1 MKIATNYVWNNT
13 INKVSAHP
21 KKYFLPETLAD
32 LQKIVLEAEQKD
44 LCVRA
49 VGSGHSYSEVAKT
62 DDYLVGPDCM
72 EQYQI
77 LDRQRLKPTVD
88 VQRKFVEVGSGI
100 RIEKLNRLLT
110 NDNLALENMGA
121 IDEQR
126 IAGAVS
132 TNTHGSG
139 IKLSTVAGLVRS
151 ILLVSGGGRT
161 TRIEPNEGISSPDFL
176 EPGVELIQNDDYFN
190 SVLISF
196 GSMGIIHSFIL
207 EVQNLYYLMETKTL
221 TIWDTIKDKLRSGEY
236 FQPEIRSFTLL
247 ISPYKLNKDN
257 PGKQTCIEVIQKK
270 IDEPKPGNWTY
281 NMLFR
286 NLPSWLVGNFP
297 IPIAYWF
304 IKNKIE
310 NHPEKTPQLIE
321 SSLRSIKDKIYVDI
335 SHKVL
340 FQGYKPLKKRAYDC
354 AFAFPVDDD
363 CRYIEIMEEVM
374 AITRYYAERTDST
387 KYYQTSPN
395 SFRFIKG
402 SSAFLAHNYGT
413 QPYVVMDFPFFM
425 IQPGAEELLE
435 KYQKLL
441 MERGGRPHWGKKND
455 VLLQK
460 VKEDPNFLHQLY
472 PMLPT
477 WRNIFFSLNP
487 KGTFVNDFTKQTGL
501 TNPIV

>member
-1 MKIATNYVWNNT
+1 MKIETNYVWNNT
-13 INKVSAHP
+13 INKVTAHP
-21 KKYFLPETLAD
+21 KKFFSPESISD
-32 LQKIVLEAEQKD
+32 LQNIVREAEQKG
-44 LCVRA
+44 LRVRA

-62 DDYLVGPDCM
+62 NDYLVGPDCM

-77 LDRQRLKPTVD
+77 LDHQRLKPSVD
-88 VQRKFVEVGSGI
+88 MQRKFVEVGSGI

-139 IKLSTVAGLVRS
+139 IRLPTIAGLVRS
-151 ILLVSGGGRT
+151 ILLVTGEGRT
-161 TRIEPNEGISSPDFL
+161 IRVEPSDGITSTDFSD
-176 EPGVELIQNDDYFN
+176 PGIELIQNDDYFY
-190 SVLISF
+190 SILVSF
-196 GSMGIIHSFIL
+196 GSMGIIYSLIL
-207 EVQNLYYLMETKTL
+207 EVQDLYYLMESKTL
-221 TIWDTIKDKLRSGEY
+221 TIWDNVKEKLRSGEY
-236 FQPEIRSFTLL
+236 FNPDIRSVTLL

-257 PGKQTCIEVIQKK
+257 PGKQSCIEVIQKK

-310 NHPEKTPQLIE
+310 KHPEKTPQLIE
-321 SSLRSIKDKIYVDI
+321 SSLRSIRDKIFVDI

-354 AFAFPVDDD
+354 AFAFPVDAD
-363 CRYIEIMEEVM
+363 CKYIDIMEEVM
-374 AITRYYAERTDST
+374 AITQQYAEGVDGK

-395 SFRFIKG
+395 SFRFITG
-402 SSAFLAHNYGT
+402 SKAFLAHNYGD

-425 IQPGAEELLE
+425 IQPGADELLE

-441 MERGGRPHWGKKND
+441 LERGGRPHWGKKND

-460 VKEDPNFLHQLY
+460 IQEDPNFLKELY
-472 PMLPT
+472 PMLPR
-477 WRNIFFSLNP
+477 WRNIFFELNP
-487 KGTFVNDFTKQTGL
+487 KGTFINEFTQQTGL
-501 TNPIV
+501 TTPSV